1 MQFKFSRMMGLNPFR
16 LLNAFCDVS
25 VWSKSQIPT
34 LILYSFGFSAKRNR
48 GCDYEWEEDEEVEI
62 FFSLH

>member
-48 GCDYEWEEDEEVEI
+48 VAIMSGRRMKR
-62 FFSLH
+62 